1 MTASEIHINLGIL
14 LQKVNTHR
22 SKNFLPQELDMLFNL
37 TLNTFKNKKTDLFSN
52 PKQVSLFDTQTSLDN
67 LTSLI
72 ETEKL
77 YPITNN
83 EEGAIVLLPFNF
95 YTWINASSVLAY
107 DCAESVISTT
117 NKIRKT
123 SKILYNLKNININD
137 ITSFKIDITYDKE
150 TDTSVITSNIFDF
163 TLLPVDY
170 IAQDNVKDY
179 IKSFVFIQALIKT
192 IQLKL
197 DVINKDRINKLYV
210 KYDNLDEALILTTVG
225 TLTTTLSTNIA
236 TYNFVTKVEFLPKIE
251 LKNTFITPITISDTE
266 YEPFINNSRLSGGN
280 VEELRAVRTN
290 KQIKIKIPKSV
301 KLSSITITY
310 LRKPRQ
316 IDYLLGIGSDLPDEV
331 INKVIADTV
340 QLIKGIIAT
349 DSYDKFVKE
358 NILID

>member
-1 MTASEIHINLGIL
+1 
-14 LQKVNTHR
+14 
-22 SKNFLPQELDMLFNL
+22 MLFNL

-117 NKIRKT
+117 NKIVKT

-150 TDTSVITSNIFDF
+150 SDTSVITSNIFDF

-197 DVINKDRINKLYV
+197 DVINKDRIYV

-225 TLTTTLSTNIA
+225 TLTTTLATNIA
-236 TYNFVTKVEFLPKIE
+236 AYNFVTKVDFLPKIE

>member
-117 NKIRKT
+117 NKIVKT

-150 TDTSVITSNIFDF
+150 TDTSVSTSNIFDF

-225 TLTTTLSTNIA
+225 TLTTTLATNIA
-236 TYNFVTKVEFLPKIE
+236 AYNFVTKVDFLSKIE

-266 YEPFINNSRLSGGN
+266 YEPFINNSRLSGGS
-280 VEELRAVRTN
+280 VEELRAVRTA

-301 KLSSITITY
+301 KLSYINVTY

>member
-117 NKIRKT
+117 NKIVKT
-123 SKILYNLKNININD
+123 SKILYNLKNININN

-150 TDTSVITSNIFDF
+150 SDTSVITSNIFDF

-225 TLTTTLSTNIA
+225 TLTTTLATNIA
-236 TYNFVTKVEFLPKIE
+236 AYNFVTKVDFLPKIE

-266 YEPFINNSRLSGGN
+266 YEPFINNSRLSGGS
-280 VEELRAVRTN
+280 VEELRAVRTA

-301 KLSSITITY
+301 KLSYITVTY

>member
-67 LTSLI
+67 LASLI

-107 DCAESVISTT
+107 DCAESVVSTT
-117 NKIRKT
+117 NKIVKT

-225 TLTTTLSTNIA
+225 TLTTTLATNIS
-236 TYNFVTKVEFLPKIE
+236 TYNFVNKVEFLPKIE

-266 YEPFINNSRLSGGN
+266 YEPFINNSRLSGGS
-280 VEELRAVRTN
+280 VEELRAVRTD

-301 KLSSITITY
+301 KLSYITVTY

>member
-22 SKNFLPQELDMLFNL
+22 SKNFLPQELDMSFNL
-37 TLNTFKNKKTDLFSN
+37 TLNTFKNKETDLFSN

-117 NKIRKT
+117 NKIVKT

-225 TLTTTLSTNIA
+225 TLTTTLATNIA
-236 TYNFVTKVEFLPKIE
+236 AYNFVTKVDFLPKIE

-266 YEPFINNSRLSGGN
+266 YEPFINNSRLSGGS
-280 VEELRAVRTN
+280 VEELRAVRTA

-301 KLSSITITY
+301 KLSYITVAY

>member
-95 YTWINASSVLAY
+95 YTWINAYSVLAY
-107 DCAESVISTT
+107 DCVESVVSTT
-117 NKIRKT
+117 NKIVKT
-123 SKILYNLKNININD
+123 SKILYNLKDININD

-197 DVINKDRINKLYV
+197 DVINKDRVNKLYV

-225 TLTTTLSTNIA
+225 TLTTTLATNIA
-236 TYNFVTKVEFLPKIE
+236 AYNFVTKVDFLPKIE

-266 YEPFINNSRLSGGN
+266 YEPFINNSRLSGGS
-280 VEELRAVRTN
+280 VEELRAVRTD

-301 KLSSITITY
+301 KLSYITVTY

>member
-117 NKIRKT
+117 NKIVKT

-150 TDTSVITSNIFDF
+150 TDTSVIM
-163 TLLPVDY
+163 
-170 IAQDNVKDY
+170 
-179 IKSFVFIQALIKT
+179 
-192 IQLKL
+192 
-197 DVINKDRINKLYV
+197 
-210 KYDNLDEALILTTVG
+210 
-225 TLTTTLSTNIA
+225 
-236 TYNFVTKVEFLPKIE
+236 
-251 LKNTFITPITISDTE
+251 
-266 YEPFINNSRLSGGN
+266 
-280 VEELRAVRTN
+280 AV
-290 KQIKIKIPKSV
+290 P
-301 KLSSITITY
+301 
-310 LRKPRQ
+310 
-316 IDYLLGIGSDLPDEV
+316 
-331 INKVIADTV
+331 
-340 QLIKGIIAT
+340 
-349 DSYDKFVKE
+349 
-358 NILID
+358 

>member
-95 YTWINASSVLAY
+95 YTWINAYSVLAY
-107 DCAESVISTT
+107 DCVESVLSTT
-117 NKIRKT
+117 NKIVKT
-123 SKILYNLKNININD
+123 SKILYNLKNININN

-150 TDTSVITSNIFDF
+150 SDTSVITSNIFDF

-225 TLTTTLSTNIA
+225 TLTTTLATNIA
-236 TYNFVTKVEFLPKIE
+236 AYNFVTKVDFLPKIE

-266 YEPFINNSRLSGGN
+266 YEPFINNSRLSGGS
-280 VEELRAVRTN
+280 VEELRAVRTD

-301 KLSSITITY
+301 KLSYITVTY